1 MCWWLVG
8 YVNSVGILVDWIM
21 LVLQCDCDFALVF
34 RVMLQVLLYFVCW
47 FRLLIDLF
55 GGWLVMCG
63 VVWCVSAC
71 MFVGW
76 FGLGFCW
83 LRLGLI
89 CAEVFWLGWCYG

>member
-1 MCWWLVG
+1 MVG

-34 RVMLQVLLYFVCW
+34 RAMLQVLLYFVCW

-76 FGLGFCW
+76 FGLNFCW